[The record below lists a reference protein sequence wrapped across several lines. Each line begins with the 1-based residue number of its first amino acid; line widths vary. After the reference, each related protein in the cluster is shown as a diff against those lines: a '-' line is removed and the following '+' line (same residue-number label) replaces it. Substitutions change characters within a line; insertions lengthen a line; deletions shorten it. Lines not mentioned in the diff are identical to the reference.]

1 MVKLQILE
9 SPGCAKCASA
19 KQSWERIKDD
29 YPQVEAEAIDIT
41 EHPELAVEH
50 GLMSTPG
57 IVIDGELKASGFTNE
72 QRLREL
78 LDEAIQAREPV

>member
-19 KQSWERIKDD
+19 KQAWERIKDD
-29 YPQVEAEAIDIT
+29 YPEVEVEAIDIT
-41 EHPELAVEH
+41 ERPELAVKY

-57 IVIDGELKASGFTNE
+57 IVINGQLNASGVGDE
-72 QRLREL
+72 QRLRKL
-78 LDEAIQAREPV
+78 LDDAIKAT